1 MLTRRLALAACLG
14 LLPAARAL
22 AQPLGGPALPPPGE
36 IPPPAPGIA
45 PPPRLPRPPV
55 YDDEDDGISERAAIR
70 IARRRGVVAVDRVR
84 RGRNVWIV
92 AGTDE
97 YGDEIRVI
105 VNDEGEIVDVR
116 RD

>member
-22 AQPLGGPALPPPGE
+22 AQPLGGPGLPPPAQ
-36 IPPPAPGIA
+36 IPPPAPGMA
-45 PPPRLPRPPV
+45 PPLPRPRV
-55 YDDEDDGISERAAIR
+55 YDEEDDGISERAAIR

-105 VNDEGEIVDVR
+105 VNDEGDVVDVR